1 MLTGP
6 EEIIF
11 PRAQPQGEMFI
22 ENSMKGPMLIES
34 KQPPTHYELERLS
47 L

>member
-1 MLTGP
+1 MPLDLSC

-22 ENSMKGPMLIES
+22 ENSMNRTSPYRVKN
-34 KQPPTHYELERLS
+34 S
-47 L
+47 LQHITN